1 MVTLLMLPNFKHGP
15 LLGRPIT
22 TIHLSRAQSVCV
34 CETYIGKPFGTRVV
48 PQFTTEVAKPL
59 TQ

>member
-1 MVTLLMLPNFKHGP
+1 MILRQYDSKPAVMLHA
-15 LLGRPIT
+15 
-22 TIHLSRAQSVCV
+22 SECQCVCV

>member
-1 MVTLLMLPNFKHGP
+1 MVPSL
-15 LLGRPIT
+15 
-22 TIHLSRAQSVCV
+22 CV

-59 TQ
+59 TQLEPYSNQQPLTKFTRGDVHVQPQKDM